1 VIIVA
6 GIQQALDLTARLT
19 VDLGDAVWLEDPCA
33 AIVSEMFKTLG
44 ARIIPVAVDQCGLNP
59 EEGRRC
65 CPRARLAYVT
75 PAHQF
80 PLGVVMP
87 IDRRLALLAW
97 ARDARALIFEDD
109 YDSEYRYSGRPI
121 PSLQGLDQSGTVVYS
136 GSFSK
141 VLFPNLRLGY
151 LVVSPELVD
160 KFAAARIIMDRHS
173 SVIDQAILC
182 DFITEGHFGRHI
194 RRMRE
199 VYASRLGVLQESVQ
213 RKLAGALRIPE
224 VEAGVHTVG
233 WLGDGLSAL
242 KVARAA
248 AAHEVEVIP
257 LSAFTLKA
265 TIPQG
270 LLLGFGAVDDREIRR
285 GVDVL
290 AAVINE
296 SVEAN

>member
-1 VIIVA
+1 
-6 GIQQALDLTARLT
+6 
-19 VDLGDAVWLEDPCA
+19 
-33 AIVSEMFKTLG
+33 
-44 ARIIPVAVDQCGLNP
+44 
-59 EEGRRC
+59 
-65 CPRARLAYVT
+65 
-75 PAHQF
+75 
-80 PLGVVMP
+80 MP
-87 IDRRLALLAW
+87 IDRRIALLAW

-160 KFAAARIIMDRHS
+160 KFAAARLIMDRHS

-182 DFITEGHFGRHI
+182 DFVTEGHFGRHI

-233 WLGDGLSAL
+233 WLGDGLSAF
-242 KVARAA
+242 KVAQAA
-248 AAHEVEVIP
+248 AAHRVEVIP
-257 LSAFTLKA
+257 LNAFTLKA
-265 TIPQG
+265 TVPQG

-290 AAVINE
+290 AAVINK
-296 SVEAN
+296 SAEAN

>member
-1 VIIVA
+1 VGRV
-6 GIQQALDLTARLT
+6 RLR
-19 VDLGDAVWLEDPCA
+19 LCG
-33 AIVSEMFKTLG
+33 VSMPSFE
-44 ARIIPVAVDQCGLNP
+44 RQYNP
-59 EEGRRC
+59 EDGRWR

-87 IDRRLALLAW
+87 IDRRIALLAW
-97 ARDARALIFEDD
+97 SRDARALIFEDD

-121 PSLQGLDQSGTVVYS
+121 PSLQGLDQNGTVVYS

-160 KFAAARIIMDRHS
+160 KFAAARLIMDRHS

-233 WLGDGLSAL
+233 WLGAGLSAF
-242 KVARAA
+242 KVAQAA
-248 AAHEVEVIP
+248 AAHQVEVIP
-257 LSAFTLKA
+257 LNAFTLKA
-265 TIPQG
+265 TVPQG

-290 AAVINE
+290 AAVI
-296 SVEAN
+296 SKSAEAN